1 MKRSEALKIIDNV
14 YGEFVD
20 DWLKLNIN
28 DDEQIN
34 NFKRLDERIL
44 SALEDAGML
53 PPRSYLKTL
62 NMYDNGWE
70 SEDEEK

>member
-14 YGEFVD
+14 YGKFVD

-28 DDEQIN
+28 DDEQVN
-34 NFKRLDERIL
+34 SFRRLDERIL

-53 PPRSYLKTL
+53 PPRAFLKTL

-70 SEDEEK
+70 SEDEEI

>member
-28 DDEQIN
+28 DDEQVN
-34 NFKRLDERIL
+34 SFRRLDERIL

-53 PPRSYLKTL
+53 PPRAFLKTL

-70 SEDEEK
+70 SEDEEI